1 MNKLVMMNK
10 KPKLT
15 LANDAKKKMKDSIN
29 FSNKSE
35 IVEISKAESRILSR
49 DIIAKFNIP

>member
-1 MNKLVMMNK
+1 MMNK
-10 KPKLT
+10 TPKLT

-35 IVEISKAESRILSR
+35 IVEINKAES
-49 DIIAKFNIP
+49 